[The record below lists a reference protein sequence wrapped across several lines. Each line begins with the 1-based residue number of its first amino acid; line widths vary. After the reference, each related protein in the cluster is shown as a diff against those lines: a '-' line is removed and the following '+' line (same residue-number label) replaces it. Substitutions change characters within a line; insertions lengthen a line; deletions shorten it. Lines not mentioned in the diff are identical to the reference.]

1 MSNHDVEVLAIGAG
15 PANLAL
21 AVALEELAPAH
32 LADNTLLLEQG
43 DRVAWQRGMLLP
55 WSQSQVSFLKDLV
68 TLRNPRS
75 KFSFVNY
82 LHETGRLEDFI
93 NLGTFTPYRSE
104 ISDYQRWVAESL
116 EHVKVRYGSRVT
128 SLRPRRDASGA
139 VDGWVARTADGA
151 TVTGRQLVVGAG
163 RDANIP
169 AVFQGL
175 GADRVIHSTRY
186 MDRITERPR
195 TPGQRVVVIGGAQSA
210 AEMFHSV
217 QQDLPGCEP
226 TLIMRSI
233 GFNHYETSKF
243 TNELFYAGFV
253 DEFFHAEPEARAR
266 ILGEMHRTNYAG
278 LTPTML
284 EQLYRQ
290 VYLDRMRGRD
300 RLSIRT
306 MTEVTAAR
314 DTGDEVVLT
323 IVNQLTGAQE
333 EISCDVVLLGT
344 GFRSQQPA
352 VIQGLADALGLD
364 SVEVGRDYRLD
375 LGEPSTAT
383 VHLQGVNEVTHG
395 IADSLLSILAQ
406 RSEEIA
412 RSLIRHTA
420 PAADRIAPVTADRD
434 RAPVVA
440 GSR

>member
-21 AVALEELAPAH
+21 AVALEELAPAN
-32 LADNTLLLEQG
+32 LADRTLLLEQG

-116 EHVKVRYGSRVT
+116 ERVRVRYGSRVT
-128 SLRPRRDASGA
+128 SLRPRRDGGGA
-139 VDGWVARTADGA
+139 VDGWVARMADGS

-169 AVFQGL
+169 TVFQGL
-175 GADRVIHSTRY
+175 GADRVIHSTQY
-186 MDRITERPR
+186 MDRIAELPR
-195 TPGQRVVVIGGAQSA
+195 TAGQRVVVIGGAQSA

-226 TLIMRSI
+226 TLVMRSI

-243 TNELFYAGFV
+243 TNELFYTGFV

-266 ILGEMHRTNYAG
+266 ILQEMHRTNYAG
-278 LTPTML
+278 LTPPML

-300 RLSIRT
+300 RQSIRT
-306 MTEVTAAR
+306 MTQVTAAR
-314 DTGDEVVLT
+314 DTGRELVLT
-323 IVNQLTGAQE
+323 LVNQLTGARE
-333 EISCDVVLLGT
+333 ELSCDVVLLGT
-344 GFRSQQPA
+344 GFRSEQPA
-352 VIQGLADALGLD
+352 VIQGLADALGLED
-364 SVEVGRDYRLD
+364 VEVGRDYRLD
-375 LGEPSTAT
+375 IGEQSTAT
-383 VHLQGVNEVTHG
+383 VHLQGVNEATHG

-412 RSLIRHTA
+412 RSLIRHAA
-420 PAADRIAPVTADRD
+420 PATDLIEPVPTGRD
-434 RAPVVA
+434 REPVVA
-440 GSR
+440 GSH